1 MKQLQSCVVLEIDGV
16 DPKRAL
22 LELRDG
28 KFWDGESAT
37 KKEDGTTPIQDGFYF
52 VELTSDGKRM
62 LNDKLYGPYANAVE
76 AEFAARE
83 GYTLTDLK
91 RVLAELERTGKIQCV
106 VGDDG
111 VPRYRAV
118 GSVPS

>member
-1 MKQLQSCVVLEIDGV
+1 MNQLQGCVVLEIDGV

-28 KFWDGESAT
+28 KFWDGEPAT
-37 KKEDGTTPIQDGFYF
+37 RKEDGTAPMPDGFYF
-52 VELTSDGKRM
+52 VELTSDGKRI
-62 LNDKLYGPYANAVE
+62 LNDKIYGPYANDVE

-83 GYTLTDLK
+83 GYTLTDLN
-91 RVLAELERTGKIQCV
+91 RALAELERTGQIHRE
-106 VGDDG
+106 VGEDG
-111 VPRYRAV
+111 VPRYLAV